1 MIQLQQLFPQ
11 WQGDLVTLT
20 GLTTDSRQVK
30 PGYLF
35 LAVPGLRYD
44 GRDHIDQAVA
54 AGAAAVAYEA
64 ADGFTCRAAV
74 PVLPIGHLASQLSAI
89 AGRFHGEPAC
99 QMKLVGIT
107 GTNGKTSVS
116 QMLAQALNNLGQPC
130 GVIGTLGS
138 GMPGALLDHGMT
150 TPDALSLQQQLAHL
164 RDQGACRVSMEVSSH
179 ALAQDRVA
187 ALMFEVAVFTN
198 LSRDHL
204 DYHGDMAA
212 YGQAKARLFD
222 QAERAVINL
231 DDTFGRQLAEEC
243 TLPLTG
249 YSLNDSNADLY
260 CSDIRFDAQGIS
272 ARLHTAQASAELRS
286 PLLGTFNLSNLL
298 AVAGV
303 LLSLELPLAQ
313 IAAQLGLLVPPAG
326 RMQRLGGEGQP
337 LVVIDY
343 AHTPDA
349 LEKALAALRAHVA
362 GRLICV
368 FGCGGDRDRGKRPL
382 MGRIAE
388 QGADQLVITDDNP
401 RTEVSAAIIEDIL
414 AGIERTEQVT
424 VIANRAEAI
433 AQTIAAAAAG
443 DVILLAGKGHETYQ
457 EINGVRH
464 PFSDIEQAER
474 ALLGRGG
481 HHA

>member
-1 MIQLQQLFPQ
+1 MMQLRQLFPQ
-11 WQGDLVTLT
+11 WQGGSVEIT
-20 GLTTDSRQVK
+20 GLALDSRKVQ
-30 PGYLF
+30 PGDLF
-35 LAVPGLRYD
+35 LAVPGLRHD
-44 GRDHIDQAVA
+44 GRQHIEQAVA
-54 AGAAAVAYEA
+54 AGAVAVACETN
-64 ADGFTCRAAV
+64 DGFTCTASV
-74 PVLPIGHLASQLSAI
+74 PLLPIGHLVDQLSAI
-89 AGRFHGEPAC
+89 AGRFHGEPAGS
-99 QMKLVGIT
+99 LGLIGIT

-116 QMLAQALNNLGQPC
+116 QMLAQALNSLGQPC

-138 GMPGALLDHGMT
+138 GMPGALFDHGMT
-150 TPDALSLQQQLAHL
+150 TPDALAVQQQLAQL
-164 RDQGACRVSMEVSSH
+164 RDQGARRVSMEVSSH
-179 ALAQDRVA
+179 ALDQGRVA
-187 ALMFEVAVFTN
+187 ALHFEVAVFTN

-204 DYHGDMAA
+204 DYHGDMPS
-212 YGQAKARLFD
+212 YGAAKARILD
-222 QAERAVINL
+222 QSHRAVINI
-231 DDTFGRQLAEEC
+231 DDAFGRELAERC
-243 TLPLTG
+243 TLPLLR
-249 YSLNDSNADLY
+249 YSLSDSSADLY
-260 CSDIRFDAQGIS
+260 CSDIRFDAEGIS
-272 ARLHTAQASAELRS
+272 ARLHTATATAELRS

-313 IAAQLGLLVPPAG
+313 VAAQLGQLLPPDG
-326 RMQRLGGEGQP
+326 RMQRLGGHGQP

-382 MGRIAE
+382 MGKVAE
-388 QGADQLVITDDNP
+388 QGADQLVVTDDNP
-401 RTEVSAAIIEDIL
+401 RTEPSVAIIEEIC
-414 AGIERTEQVT
+414 AGIERTEQLT

-433 AQTIAAAAAG
+433 SQTIARAAAD

-464 PFSDIEQAER
+464 PFSDIEQAAR
-474 ALLGRGG
+474 ALQHRED

>member
-1 MIQLQQLFPQ
+1 
-11 WQGDLVTLT
+11 
-20 GLTTDSRQVK
+20 
-30 PGYLF
+30 
-35 LAVPGLRYD
+35 
-44 GRDHIDQAVA
+44 
-54 AGAAAVAYEA
+54 YEA

-212 YGQAKARLFD
+212 YGQAKARLFG
-222 QAERAVINL
+222 QAEHAVINL

-249 YSLNDSNADLY
+249 YSLSDSNADLY

-272 ARLHTAQASAELRS
+272 ARLHTAQASAELRR
-286 PLLGTFNLSNLL
+286 PPLGTFNLSNLRRSPVCSCRWSCRWPRL
-298 AVAGV
+298 PRSWGCWYPRPVACSV
-303 LLSLELPLAQ
+303 W
-313 IAAQLGLLVPPAG
+313 
-326 RMQRLGGEGQP
+326 
-337 LVVIDY
+337 
-343 AHTPDA
+343 
-349 LEKALAALRAHVA
+349 
-362 GRLICV
+362 
-368 FGCGGDRDRGKRPL
+368 
-382 MGRIAE
+382 
-388 QGADQLVITDDNP
+388 
-401 RTEVSAAIIEDIL
+401 
-414 AGIERTEQVT
+414 
-424 VIANRAEAI
+424 
-433 AQTIAAAAAG
+433 
-443 DVILLAGKGHETYQ
+443 AGKGSRWYSSITR
-457 EINGVRH
+457 ILRTRWRRRSPPCARMWPG
-464 PFSDIEQAER
+464 D
-474 ALLGRGG
+474 
-481 HHA
+481 

>member
-1 MIQLQQLFPQ
+1 MMQLQQLFPQ
-11 WQGDLVTLT
+11 WQGEPVEIT
-20 GLTTDSRQVK
+20 GLALDSRQVQ
-30 PGYLF
+30 PGNLF
-35 LAVPGLRYD
+35 LAVPGLRHD
-44 GRDHIDQAVA
+44 GRRHIEQAVA
-54 AGAAAVAYEA
+54 AGAAAVACETN
-64 ADGFTCRAAV
+64 DGFSCTTTV
-74 PVLPIGHLASQLSAI
+74 PLLPIGHLAAQLSAI
-89 AGRFHGEPAC
+89 AGRFHGEPASS
-99 QMKLVGIT
+99 LGLIGIT

-138 GMPGALLDHGMT
+138 GMPGALFEHGMT
-150 TPDALSLQQQLAHL
+150 TPDALAVQQQLAAL
-164 RDQGACRVSMEVSSH
+164 RDQGARRVSMEVSSH
-179 ALAQDRVA
+179 ALDQGRVA
-187 ALMFEVAVFTN
+187 ALHFEVAVFTN

-204 DYHGDMAA
+204 DYHGDMAS
-212 YGQAKARLFD
+212 YGAAKAQLFE
-222 QAERAVINL
+222 QAQRAVINI
-231 DDTFGRQLAEEC
+231 DDAFGRELAERC
-243 TLPLTG
+243 PLSLLR
-249 YSLNDSNADLY
+249 YSLSDSAAELY
-260 CSDIRFDAQGIS
+260 CSDIRFDAEGIS
-272 ARLHTAQASAELRS
+272 ARLHAQGTSAELRS

-313 IAAQLGLLVPPAG
+313 VTAQLGQLLPPAG
-326 RMQRLGGEGQP
+326 RMQRLGGHGQP

-368 FGCGGDRDRGKRPL
+368 FGCGGDRDNGKRPL
-382 MGRIAE
+382 MGKAAE
-388 QGADQLVITDDNP
+388 QGADLLVVTDDNP
-401 RTEVSAAIIEDIL
+401 RTEPSVVIIEQIC
-414 AGIERTEQVT
+414 AGIERTAQLT

-433 AQTIAAAAAG
+433 TRTIAQAAAD

-464 PFSDIEQAER
+464 PFSDIEQAAR
-474 ALLGRGG
+474 ALQEREG

>member
-1 MIQLQQLFPQ
+1 
-11 WQGDLVTLT
+11 
-20 GLTTDSRQVK
+20 
-30 PGYLF
+30 
-35 LAVPGLRYD
+35 
-44 GRDHIDQAVA
+44 
-54 AGAAAVAYEA
+54 
-64 ADGFTCRAAV
+64 
-74 PVLPIGHLASQLSAI
+74 
-89 AGRFHGEPAC
+89 
-99 QMKLVGIT
+99 
-107 GTNGKTSVS
+107 
-116 QMLAQALNNLGQPC
+116 
-130 GVIGTLGS
+130 
-138 GMPGALLDHGMT
+138 
-150 TPDALSLQQQLAHL
+150 
-164 RDQGACRVSMEVSSH
+164 
-179 ALAQDRVA
+179 
-187 ALMFEVAVFTN
+187 FTN

-243 TLPLTG
+243 TLPLIG

>member
-11 WQGDLVTLT
+11 WQGDLVILT

-35 LAVPGLRYD
+35 LAVPGLRHD

-107 GTNGKTSVS
+107 
-116 QMLAQALNNLGQPC
+116 
-130 GVIGTLGS
+130 GTLGS

-222 QAERAVINL
+222 QAEHAVINL

-243 TLPLTG
+243 TLPLIG

-401 RTEVSAAIIEDIL
+401 RTEVSTAIIEDIL

-433 AQTIAAAAAG
+433 AQTIAAAAAE